1 MAQARAIRSM
11 KNKGNRAKGGLSGF
25 LSSPLISLVFI
36 SRDAIMWA
44 LRRTSSIALRSQ
56 TFSAVTFRVSYPEH
70 KTPFSTYVDKTRFTN
85 PSRNTCE
92 SQILIKYSSNTHSNA
107 TSKHTY
113 SSMAS
118 TKSSGEEDDDELEDG
133 FSELEGNNDEDESDN
148 ESTSEPELSE
158 NDMEE
163 SVPEI
168 TKTHQQKR
176 ASSAI
181 FKALMDS
188 PMQPAQKTLD
198 KWLEKGDSIT
208 RSDVSIAMLELRR
221 RRMYAKAL
229 QLSEWLQTRK
239 QLEFNEK
246 DYSSHIDLISKVNG
260 LQAAEN
266 HISRIPKSF
275 QGELLYRTLLA
286 NSVRSTNTSKSE
298 QIFNKMKELKLPITP
313 FVCNQLL
320 LLYKRT
326 NKKKIPDVLKLMEDE
341 NVKPSLF
348 TYRMLLD
355 IKGQSNDI
363 SGIEQILEVMKAEDI
378 NIDADPKIR
387 AILARHY
394 INFGLKEK
402 AKTVLKEL
410 EGSDLKE
417 NRSACAYL
425 LPLYASLGSL
435 EEVNRIW
442 SICESNPMLNEC
454 LYAITAY
461 GTLNKVDQAET
472 VFDQMSNRY
481 KRISARHYA
490 VMLKVYANNK
500 MLSKGKDLV
509 KRMAEI
515 GCQIGPLT
523 WDALVK
529 LYVEAGEI
537 EKADLILRRASEQNR
552 VKPFFNSY
560 MVVMDEYAKK
570 GDVHNA
576 EKMFHRMRQDG
587 YVARL
592 RQYHSLLKTY
602 INAKMPAYGFRERM
616 KADNIFPTKSLAGQL
631 AQVDAFKR
639 TAVSNLLD

>member
-1 MAQARAIRSM
+1 
-11 KNKGNRAKGGLSGF
+11 
-25 LSSPLISLVFI
+25 
-36 SRDAIMWA
+36 
-44 LRRTSSIALRSQ
+44 
-56 TFSAVTFRVSYPEH
+56 
-70 KTPFSTYVDKTRFTN
+70 
-85 PSRNTCE
+85 
-92 SQILIKYSSNTHSNA
+92 
-107 TSKHTY
+107 
-113 SSMAS
+113 
-118 TKSSGEEDDDELEDG
+118 
-133 FSELEGNNDEDESDN
+133 
-148 ESTSEPELSE
+148 
-158 NDMEE
+158 
-163 SVPEI
+163 
-168 TKTHQQKR
+168 
-176 ASSAI
+176 
-181 FKALMDS
+181 
-188 PMQPAQKTLD
+188 
-198 KWLEKGDSIT
+198 
-208 RSDVSIAMLELRR
+208 
-221 RRMYAKAL
+221 
-229 QLSEWLQTRK
+229 
-239 QLEFNEK
+239 
-246 DYSSHIDLISKVNG
+246 
-260 LQAAEN
+260 
-266 HISRIPKSF
+266 
-275 QGELLYRTLLA
+275 
-286 NSVRSTNTSKSE
+286 
-298 QIFNKMKELKLPITP
+298 MKELKLPITP

-378 NIDADPKIR
+378 NIDEDPKIR

-402 AKTVLKEL
+402 AKIILKEL

-472 VFDQMSNRY
+472 VFDQMSKRY

>member
-25 LSSPLISLVFI
+25 FSSPLISLVFI

-56 TFSAVTFRVSYPEH
+56 TFSAVTFRASYPEH

-85 PSRNTCE
+85 PSRNTCG

-107 TSKHTY
+107 TSNHSY

-158 NDMEE
+158 NDMEV

-168 TKTHQQKR
+168 TETHQQKR
-176 ASSAI
+176 ASSVI

-198 KWLEKGDSIT
+198 KWLEKGDTIS

-286 NSVRSTNTSKSE
+286 NCVRSTNMSKSE

-378 NIDADPKIR
+378 NIDEDPKIR

-402 AKTVLKEL
+402 AKIILKEL

-472 VFDQMSNRY
+472 VFDQMSKRY